1 MKRIFIFALS
11 ILILA
16 QAHAFSQAE
25 AQSSA
30 DIITVSVSTV
40 SPTYQTGDIVE
51 IYGSVSVSSDPLK
64 AFDVALIVKA
74 PNGNL
79 IQVAQIT
86 PGADGYYSK
95 SIQSSE
101 SWKEGTYTVT
111 ANYDIK
117 SASTSFSFNAVGAA
131 AIDEVVEA
139 AEEVAEAAEAV
150 AGEVAEA
157 AEAVAG
163 EVVEA
168 AEEVAEVIG
177 VAAGGLVC
185 GSGTHEADGF
195 CIPDGSDSFG
205 LTYDSASVNG
215 LILTA
220 AIAFGIA
227 VAIIITLRLIGKAGG
242 SR

>member
-1 MKRIFIFALS
+1 MKRIIIFALS
-11 ILILA
+11 ILVLT
-16 QAHAFSQAE
+16 QAYAFSQAD
-25 AQSSA
+25 AQSRA
-30 DIITVSVSTV
+30 DLITVSVSTA

-51 IYGSVSVSSDPLK
+51 IYGSVSFSSDPLR
-64 AFDVALIVKA
+64 AYDVALIVKA
-74 PNGNL
+74 PNGNF
-79 IQVAQIT
+79 IEVAQIT
-86 PGADGYYSK
+86 PNTDGYYSK
-95 SIQSSE
+95 SIQSGE

-111 ANYDIK
+111 ANYDVK
-117 SASTSFSFNAVGAA
+117 SASTSFAFSAAETA
-131 AIDEVVEA
+131 AIEEVVEA
-139 AEEVAEAAEAV
+139 AEEVV
-150 AGEVAEA
+150 EA

-168 AEEVAEVIG
+168 AEEVAEVIV

-205 LTYDSASVNG
+205 LSYDPASVNG

-227 VAIIITLRLIGKAGG
+227 VAIIIVLRLIGKAGG

>member
-1 MKRIFIFALS
+1 MKRIAIFALS

-16 QAHAFSQAE
+16 QAYAFSQAE

-30 DIITVSVSTV
+30 GIITVSVSTV

-51 IYGSVSVSSDPLK
+51 IYGSVSFSSDPLR
-64 AFDVALIVKA
+64 AYDVALIVKA
-74 PNGNL
+74 PNGNF
-79 IQVAQIT
+79 IEVAQVT
-86 PGADGYYSK
+86 PSSDGYYSK

-117 SASTSFSFNAVGAA
+117 SASTSFSFSTAG

-139 AEEVAEAAEAV
+139 AEEVVDAVEAV
-150 AGEVAEA
+150 AGEVAGA
-157 AEAVAG
+157 AEG
-163 EVVEA
+163 VVEA
-168 AEEVAEVIG
+168 VEVATE
-177 VAAGGLVC
+177 GLAC

-205 LTYDSASVNG
+205 LSYDSASVNG

-227 VAIIITLRLIGKAGG
+227 VAIIIALRLIGKAGR
-242 SR
+242 SS

>member
-30 DIITVSVSTV
+30 DIVTVSVSTV
-40 SPTYQTGDIVE
+40 SSTYQTGDIVE
-51 IYGSVSVSSDPLK
+51 IYGSVSMVSDPLR
-64 AFDVALIVKA
+64 AYDVALIVKA
-74 PNGNL
+74 PNGNF
-79 IQVAQIT
+79 IEVAQIT

-95 SIQSSE
+95 SVQSSE

-117 SASTSFSFNAVGAA
+117 SASTSFSFSTVKAA

-139 AEEVAEAAEAV
+139 A
-150 AGEVAEA
+150 GEVVEA

-168 AEEVAEVIG
+168 AEAVVGEVVE
-177 VAAGGLVC
+177 AAGGLAC

-205 LTYDSASVNG
+205 LEYDSTSTGG

-220 AIAFGIA
+220 SIAFGIA
-227 VAIIITLRLIGKAGG
+227 VAIIIVLRLIGKAGG

>member
-1 MKRIFIFALS
+1 MKRIAIFALS

-16 QAHAFSQAE
+16 QAYAFSQAE
-25 AQSSA
+25 AQDARA
-30 DIITVSVSTV
+30 DIVTVSVSTV

-51 IYGSVSVSSDPLK
+51 IYGSVSMVSDPLR
-64 AFDVALIVKA
+64 AYDVALIVKA
-74 PNGNL
+74 PNGNF
-79 IQVAQIT
+79 IEIAQIT

-117 SASTSFSFNAVGAA
+117 SASTSFSFSTVKAA

-163 EVVEA
+163 EV
-168 AEEVAEVIG
+168 AE
-177 VAAGGLVC
+177 AAGGLAC

-205 LTYDSASVNG
+205 LEYDSTSTGG

-220 AIAFGIA
+220 SIAFGIA
-227 VAIIITLRLIGKAGG
+227 VAIIIILRLIGKAGG

>member
-1 MKRIFIFALS
+1 MKRVAIFALS

-16 QAHAFSQAE
+16 QAYAFSQAE

-30 DIITVSVSTV
+30 DIVTVSVSTV
-40 SPTYQTGDIVE
+40 SPTYQTGDMVE
-51 IYGSVSVSSDPLK
+51 IYGSVSVSSDPLR

-150 AGEVAEA
+150 AE
-157 AEAVAG
+157 

-168 AEEVAEVIG
+168 AEGIVE
-177 VAAGGLVC
+177 AAGGLAC

-205 LTYDSASVNG
+205 LEYDSASTGG

-220 AIAFGIA
+220 SIAFGIA
-227 VAIIITLRLIGKAGG
+227 VAIIIVLRLIGKAGR
-242 SR
+242 SS

>member
-1 MKRIFIFALS
+1 MKRVAIFALS

-16 QAHAFSQAE
+16 QAYGFSQAE

-30 DIITVSVSTV
+30 DIVTVSVSTI

-51 IYGSVSVSSDPLK
+51 IYGSVSMVSDPLR
-64 AFDVALIVKA
+64 AYDVALIVKA
-74 PNGNL
+74 PNGNF
-79 IQVAQIT
+79 IEVAQIT

-95 SIQSSE
+95 SVQSSE

-117 SASTSFSFNAVGAA
+117 SASTSFSFSTVKAA

-150 AGEVAEA
+150 AGEV
-157 AEAVAG
+157 
-163 EVVEA
+163 VEA
-168 AEEVAEVIG
+168 AEGIVE
-177 VAAGGLVC
+177 AAGGLAC

-205 LTYDSASVNG
+205 LEYDSTSTGG

-220 AIAFGIA
+220 SIAFGIA
-227 VAIIITLRLIGKAGG
+227 VAIIIVLRLIGKAGG

>member
-1 MKRIFIFALS
+1 MKRIAIFALS
-11 ILILA
+11 ILVLT
-16 QAHAFSQAE
+16 QAYAFSQAD
-25 AQSSA
+25 AQSRA
-30 DIITVSVSTV
+30 DLITVSVSTG

-51 IYGSVSVSSDPLK
+51 IYGSVSFSSDPLR
-64 AFDVALIVKA
+64 AYDVALIVKA
-74 PNGNL
+74 PNGNF
-79 IQVAQIT
+79 IEVAQVT
-86 PGADGYYSK
+86 PNTDGYYSK
-95 SIQSSE
+95 SIQSGE

-117 SASTSFSFNAVGAA
+117 SASTSFAFSTTETA
-131 AIDEVVEA
+131 AIEEVVEA
-139 AEEVAEAAEAV
+139 AEEVAD
-150 AGEVAEA
+150 A

-168 AEEVAEVIG
+168 AEEVAGVIE

-205 LTYDSASVNG
+205 LSYDPASVNG

-227 VAIIITLRLIGKAGG
+227 VAIIIVLRLIGKAGK
-242 SR
+242 SQ

>member
-30 DIITVSVSTV
+30 DIVTVSVSTV

-51 IYGSVSVSSDPLK
+51 IYGSVSVVSDPLR
-64 AFDVALIVKA
+64 AYDVALIVKA
-74 PNGNL
+74 PNGNF
-79 IQVAQIT
+79 IEIAQIT

-117 SASTSFSFNAVGAA
+117 SASTSFSFSTVKAA

-150 AGEVAEA
+150 AEEVAEA
-157 AEAVAG
+157 AQAVVG

-168 AEEVAEVIG
+168 A
-177 VAAGGLVC
+177 GGLAC

-195 CIPDGSDSFG
+195 CIPDGSDSFE
-205 LTYDSASVNG
+205 LEYDSASFGG

-220 AIAFGIA
+220 SIAFGIA
-227 VAIIITLRLIGKAGG
+227 VAIIIALRLIGKAGG

>member
-1 MKRIFIFALS
+1 MKKVAIAALS

-16 QAHAFSQAE
+16 QAYGFSQAE

-30 DIITVSVSTV
+30 EIVTVSVSTV
-40 SPTYQTGDIVE
+40 SSTYQTGDIVE
-51 IYGSVSVSSDPLK
+51 IYGSVSVSSDPLR
-64 AFDVALIVKA
+64 AYDVALIVKA

-117 SASTSFSFNAVGAA
+117 SASTSFSFSTAESA

-150 AGEVAEA
+150 AGEVVEA
-157 AEAVAG
+157 AEAV
-163 EVVEA
+163 VE
-168 AEEVAEVIG
+168 
-177 VAAGGLVC
+177 AAGGLAC

-205 LTYDSASVNG
+205 LEYDSASTGG

-220 AIAFGIA
+220 SIAFGIA
-227 VAIIITLRLIGKAGG
+227 VAIIIALRLIGKAGR
-242 SR
+242 SS

>member
-1 MKRIFIFALS
+1 MKRVAIFALS

-16 QAHAFSQAE
+16 QAYAFSQAE

-30 DIITVSVSTV
+30 DIVTVSVSTV
-40 SPTYQTGDIVE
+40 SPTYQTGDMVE
-51 IYGSVSVSSDPLK
+51 IYGSVSVSSDPLR

-117 SASTSFSFNAVGAA
+117 SASTSFSFSTVKAA

-163 EVVEA
+163 EV
-168 AEEVAEVIG
+168 AE
-177 VAAGGLVC
+177 AAGGLAC

-205 LTYDSASVNG
+205 LEYDSASANG

-227 VAIIITLRLIGKAGG
+227 VAIIIALRLIGKAGK
-242 SR
+242 SQ

>member
-1 MKRIFIFALS
+1 MKRIIIFALS
-11 ILILA
+11 ILVLT
-16 QAHAFSQAE
+16 QAYAFSQAD
-25 AQSSA
+25 AQSRA
-30 DIITVSVSTV
+30 DLITVSVSTA

-51 IYGSVSVSSDPLK
+51 IYGSVSFSSDPLR
-64 AFDVALIVKA
+64 AYDVALIVKA
-74 PNGNL
+74 PNGNF
-79 IQVAQIT
+79 IEVAQIT
-86 PGADGYYSK
+86 PNTEGYYSK
-95 SIQSSE
+95 SIQSGE

-117 SASTSFSFNAVGAA
+117 SASTTFAFSAAETA
-131 AIDEVVEA
+131 AIEEVVEA
-139 AEEVAEAAEAV
+139 AEEVV
-150 AGEVAEA
+150 EA

-205 LTYDSASVNG
+205 LSYDSASVNG

-220 AIAFGIA
+220 SIAFGIA
-227 VAIIITLRLIGKAGG
+227 VAIIIVLRLIGKAGG

>member
-11 ILILA
+11 VLILA
-16 QAHAFSQAE
+16 QAYGFSQAE

-51 IYGSVSVSSDPLK
+51 IYGSVSMVSDPLR
-64 AFDVALIVKA
+64 AYDVALIVKA
-74 PNGNL
+74 PNGNF
-79 IQVAQIT
+79 IEIAQIT

-117 SASTSFSFNAVGAA
+117 SASTSFSFSTVGSA

-163 EVVEA
+163 EV
-168 AEEVAEVIG
+168 AE
-177 VAAGGLVC
+177 AAGGLAC

-205 LTYDSASVNG
+205 LEYDSTSTGG

-220 AIAFGIA
+220 SIAFGIA
-227 VAIIITLRLIGKAGG
+227 VAIIIVLRLIGKAGG

>member
-1 MKRIFIFALS
+1 MKRIAIFALS
-11 ILILA
+11 VLILA
-16 QAHAFSQAE
+16 QAYTFSQAE
-25 AQSSA
+25 AQESRD
-30 DIITVSVSTV
+30 DIVTVSVSV
-40 SPTYQTGDIVE
+40 ASPSYQTGDIIE
-51 IYGSVSVSSDPLK
+51 IYGSVSISSDPLR
-64 AFDVALIVKA
+64 AYDVAVILKA
-74 PNGNL
+74 PNGNF
-79 IQVAQIT
+79 IEVAQVT
-86 PGADGYYSK
+86 PASDGYYSK

-117 SASTSFSFNAVGAA
+117 SASTSFSFSNSS

-139 AEEVAEAAEAV
+139 AEEVADAAEAV
-150 AGEVAEA
+150 AE
-157 AEAVAG
+157 
-163 EVVEA
+163 EVVGA
-168 AEEVAEVIG
+168 AEEVVEVAEEV
-177 VAAGGLVC
+177 VEVAGGLAC

-205 LTYDSASVNG
+205 LSYDSASANG

-227 VAIIITLRLIGKAGG
+227 VAIIITLRLIGKAGR

>member
-1 MKRIFIFALS
+1 MKRVAIFALS

-16 QAHAFSQAE
+16 QAYGFSQAE

-30 DIITVSVSTV
+30 DLITVSVSTV
-40 SPTYQTGDIVE
+40 SSTYQTGDIVE
-51 IYGSVSVSSDPLK
+51 IYGSVSVVSDPLR
-64 AFDVALIVKA
+64 AYDVALIVKA
-74 PNGNL
+74 PNGNF
-79 IQVAQIT
+79 IEVAQIT

-150 AGEVAEA
+150 AE
-157 AEAVAG
+157 

-168 AEEVAEVIG
+168 AEGIVE
-177 VAAGGLVC
+177 AAGGLAC

-205 LTYDSASVNG
+205 LEYDSASTGG

-220 AIAFGIA
+220 SIAFGIA
-227 VAIIITLRLIGKAGG
+227 VAIIIVLRLIGKAGG

>member
-1 MKRIFIFALS
+1 MKRIIIFALS
-11 ILILA
+11 VLVLT
-16 QAHAFSQAE
+16 QAYAFSQAD
-25 AQSSA
+25 AQSRA
-30 DIITVSVSTV
+30 DLITVSVSTV
-40 SPTYQTGDIVE
+40 SPSYNAGDIVE
-51 IYGSVSVSSDPLK
+51 IYGSVSFSSDPLR
-64 AFDVALIVKA
+64 AYDVALIVKA
-74 PNGNL
+74 PNGNF
-79 IQVAQIT
+79 IEVAQIT
-86 PGADGYYSK
+86 PNTDGYYSK
-95 SIQSSE
+95 SIQSGE

-111 ANYDIK
+111 ANYDVK
-117 SASTSFSFNAVGAA
+117 SASTSFAFSAETA
-131 AIDEVVEA
+131 AIEEVVEA

-150 AGEVAEA
+150 AGEVI
-157 AEAVAG
+157 
-163 EVVEA
+163 EA
-168 AEEVAEVIG
+168 AEEVADVIG

-205 LTYDSASVNG
+205 LSYDPASVNG

>member
-30 DIITVSVSTV
+30 DIVTVSVSTV

-51 IYGSVSVSSDPLK
+51 IYGSVSMVSDPLR
-64 AFDVALIVKA
+64 AYDVALIVKA
-74 PNGNL
+74 PNGNF
-79 IQVAQIT
+79 IEVAQIT

-117 SASTSFSFNAVGAA
+117 SASTSFSFSTVKAA

-150 AGEVAEA
+150 AG
-157 AEAVAG
+157 G
-163 EVVEA
+163 VVEA
-168 AEEVAEVIG
+168 AV
-177 VAAGGLVC
+177 GLAC

-205 LTYDSASVNG
+205 LEYDSASTGG

-220 AIAFGIA
+220 SIAFGIA
-227 VAIIITLRLIGKAGG
+227 VAIIIVLRLIGKAGG

>member
-1 MKRIFIFALS
+1 MKSVAIFALS

-16 QAHAFSQAE
+16 QAYGFSQAE

-30 DIITVSVSTV
+30 EIVTVSVSTV
-40 SPTYQTGDIVE
+40 SSTYQTGDIVE
-51 IYGSVSVSSDPLK
+51 IYGSVSVSSDPLR
-64 AFDVALIVKA
+64 AYDVALIVKA

-117 SASTSFSFNAVGAA
+117 SASTSFSFSTAGA
-131 AIDEVVEA
+131 IEEVVEA
-139 AEEVAEAAEAV
+139 AEEVAD
-150 AGEVAEA
+150 A

-163 EVVEA
+163 EVVE
-168 AEEVAEVIG
+168 
-177 VAAGGLVC
+177 AAGGLVC

-205 LTYDSASVNG
+205 LEYDSASTEG

-220 AIAFGIA
+220 SIAFGIA
-227 VAIIITLRLIGKAGG
+227 VAIIIALRLIGKAGG

>member
-1 MKRIFIFALS
+1 MKRIIIFALS
-11 ILILA
+11 ILVLT
-16 QAHAFSQAE
+16 QAYAFSQAD
-25 AQSSA
+25 AQSRA
-30 DIITVSVSTV
+30 DLITVSVSTV

-51 IYGSVSVSSDPLK
+51 IYGSVSFSSDPLK
-64 AFDVALIVKA
+64 AYDVALIVKA
-74 PNGNL
+74 PNGNF
-79 IQVAQIT
+79 IEVAQIT
-86 PGADGYYSK
+86 PNTDGYYSK
-95 SIQSSE
+95 SIQSGE

-150 AGEVAEA
+150 AGEVI
-157 AEAVAG
+157 
-163 EVVEA
+163 EA

-177 VAAGGLVC
+177 VAAGGLAC

-205 LTYDSASVNG
+205 LEYDSASVNG

-227 VAIIITLRLIGKAGG
+227 VAIIITLRLIGKAGK
-242 SR
+242 SQ

>member
-1 MKRIFIFALS
+1 MKRFAIFALS

-16 QAHAFSQAE
+16 QAYAFSQAE

-30 DIITVSVSTV
+30 DIVTVSVSTV
-40 SPTYQTGDIVE
+40 SPTYQTGDIIE

-64 AFDVALIVKA
+64 AYDVAVIVKA
-74 PNGNL
+74 PNGNF
-79 IQVAQIT
+79 IEVAQVT
-86 PGADGYYSK
+86 PGTGGYYSK

-117 SASTSFSFNAVGAA
+117 SASTSFSFSTTESV
-131 AIDEVVEA
+131 AIEEVVEA

-150 AGEVAEA
+150 AEEVAEA
-157 AEAVAG
+157 AEVAAG
-163 EVVEA
+163 EIVE
-168 AEEVAEVIG
+168 
-177 VAAGGLVC
+177 AAGGLAC

-205 LTYDSASVNG
+205 LTYDSASTGG

-220 AIAFGIA
+220 SIAFGIA
-227 VAIIITLRLIGKAGG
+227 VAIIIILRLIGKAGR
-242 SR
+242 SS

>member
-1 MKRIFIFALS
+1 MKKAIITALS

-16 QAHAFSQAE
+16 QAYAFSQAE

-30 DIITVSVSTV
+30 DIVTIDVATV
-40 SPTYQTGDIVE
+40 SPTYQTGDIIE
-51 IYGSVSVSSDPLK
+51 IYGSVSMVSDPMR
-64 AFDVALIVKA
+64 AYDVAVIVKA
-74 PNGNL
+74 PNGNFVE
-79 IQVAQIT
+79 VAQVT
-86 PGADGYYSK
+86 PNADGYYSK

-101 SWKEGTYTVT
+101 SWKEGIYTIT

-117 SASTSFSFNAVGAA
+117 SASTSFSFSVVEAA
-131 AIDEVVEA
+131 AIEEVVEA
-139 AEEVAEAAEAV
+139 AEEVVDAVEAV
-150 AGEVAEA
+150 AE
-157 AEAVAG
+157 

-168 AEEVAEVIG
+168 AEEVVEV
-177 VAAGGLVC
+177 VETSTEGLVC

-205 LTYDSASVNG
+205 LSYDSASANG

-227 VAIIITLRLIGKAGG
+227 VAIIITLRLIGKAGR
-242 SR
+242 SS

>member
-1 MKRIFIFALS
+1 MKRIIIFALS
-11 ILILA
+11 ILVLT
-16 QAHAFSQAE
+16 QAYAFSQAD
-25 AQSSA
+25 AQSRA
-30 DIITVSVSTV
+30 DLITVSVSTA

-51 IYGSVSVSSDPLK
+51 IYGSVSFSSDPLK
-64 AFDVALIVKA
+64 AYDVALIVKA
-74 PNGNL
+74 PNGNF
-79 IQVAQIT
+79 IEVAQIT
-86 PGADGYYSK
+86 PNTDGYYSK
-95 SIQSSE
+95 SIQSGE

-117 SASTSFSFNAVGAA
+117 SASTSFAFSAETA
-131 AIDEVVEA
+131 AIEEVVEA

-150 AGEVAEA
+150 AGEV
-157 AEAVAG
+157 
-163 EVVEA
+163 VEA
-168 AEEVAEVIG
+168 AEEVVEVIG

-205 LTYDSASVNG
+205 LSYDPASVNG

-227 VAIIITLRLIGKAGG
+227 VAIIITLRLIGKACK
-242 SR
+242 SQ

>member
-1 MKRIFIFALS
+1 MKRVAIFTLS

-16 QAHAFSQAE
+16 QAYAFSQAE

-30 DIITVSVSTV
+30 DIITVSVSTA

-51 IYGSVSVSSDPLK
+51 IYGSVSVVSDPLR
-64 AFDVALIVKA
+64 AYDVALIVKA
-74 PNGNL
+74 PNGNF
-79 IQVAQIT
+79 IEIAQVT
-86 PGADGYYSK
+86 PDADGYYSK

-117 SASTSFSFNAVGAA
+117 SASTSFSFSTVKAA

-139 AEEVAEAAEAV
+139 AGEVAEAAEAV

-163 EVVEA
+163 EVAEA
-168 AEEVAEVIG
+168 AE
-177 VAAGGLVC
+177 GLAC

-205 LTYDSASVNG
+205 LEYDSASTGG

-220 AIAFGIA
+220 SIAFGIA
-227 VAIIITLRLIGKAGG
+227 VAIIIALRLIGKAGR

>member
-1 MKRIFIFALS
+1 MKRIIIFALS
-11 ILILA
+11 VLVLT
-16 QAHAFSQAE
+16 QAYAFSQAD
-25 AQSSA
+25 AQSRA
-30 DIITVSVSTV
+30 DLITVSVSTV
-40 SPTYQTGDIVE
+40 SPSYNAGDIVE
-51 IYGSVSVSSDPLK
+51 IYGSVSFSSDPLR
-64 AFDVALIVKA
+64 AYDVALIVKA
-74 PNGNL
+74 PNGNFVE
-79 IQVAQIT
+79 VAQIT
-86 PGADGYYSK
+86 PNTDGYYSK
-95 SIQSSE
+95 SIQSGE

-117 SASTSFSFNAVGAA
+117 SASTSFAFSAETA
-131 AIDEVVEA
+131 AIEEVVEA
-139 AEEVAEAAEAV
+139 AE
-150 AGEVAEA
+150 EVAEA

-205 LTYDSASVNG
+205 LSYDPASVNG

>member
-1 MKRIFIFALS
+1 MKRVAIFALS

-16 QAHAFSQAE
+16 QAYAFSQAE

-30 DIITVSVSTV
+30 DIVTVSVSTV
-40 SPTYQTGDIVE
+40 SPTYQTGDMVE
-51 IYGSVSVSSDPLK
+51 IYGSVSVSSDPLR

-150 AGEVAEA
+150 AE
-157 AEAVAG
+157 

-168 AEEVAEVIG
+168 AEGIVE
-177 VAAGGLVC
+177 AAGGLAC

-205 LTYDSASVNG
+205 LEYDSTSTGG

-227 VAIIITLRLIGKAGG
+227 VAIIIALRLIGKAGG

>member
-1 MKRIFIFALS
+1 MKRIAIFALS

-16 QAHAFSQAE
+16 QAYAFSQAE
-25 AQSSA
+25 AQDARA
-30 DIITVSVSTV
+30 DIVTVSVSTV

-51 IYGSVSVSSDPLK
+51 IYGSVSMVSDPLR
-64 AFDVALIVKA
+64 AYDVALIVKA
-74 PNGNL
+74 PNGNF
-79 IQVAQIT
+79 IEVAQVT
-86 PGADGYYSK
+86 PDADGYYSK

-111 ANYDIK
+111 VNYDIK
-117 SASTSFSFNAVGAA
+117 SASTSFSFSTVEAA

-163 EVVEA
+163 EV
-168 AEEVAEVIG
+168 AE
-177 VAAGGLVC
+177 AAGGLAC

-205 LTYDSASVNG
+205 LEYDSTSTGG

-220 AIAFGIA
+220 SIAFGIA
-227 VAIIITLRLIGKAGG
+227 VAIIIILRLIGKAGG

>member
-1 MKRIFIFALS
+1 MHFLRLRHN
-11 ILILA
+11 
-16 QAHAFSQAE
+16 QGR
-25 AQSSA
+25 A
-30 DIITVSVSTV
+30 DIVTVSVSTV

-51 IYGSVSVSSDPLK
+51 IYGSVSISSDPLR
-64 AFDVALIVKA
+64 AYDVAIIVKA

-79 IQVAQIT
+79 IQVAQVT

-111 ANYDIK
+111 ANYDTK
-117 SASTSFSFNAVGAA
+117 SASISFAFSTVEAA

-157 AEAVAG
+157 AEAVA
-163 EVVEA
+163 
-168 AEEVAEVIG
+168 EEVAEV
-177 VAAGGLVC
+177 AGGLAC

-205 LTYDSASVNG
+205 LR
-215 LILTA
+215 I
-220 AIAFGIA
+220 
-227 VAIIITLRLIGKAGG
+227 
-242 SR
+242 

>member
-1 MKRIFIFALS
+1 MKRIIIFALS
-11 ILILA
+11 VLVLT
-16 QAHAFSQAE
+16 QAYAFSQAD
-25 AQSSA
+25 AQSRA
-30 DIITVSVSTV
+30 DLITVSVSTV
-40 SPTYQTGDIVE
+40 SPSYNAGDIVE
-51 IYGSVSVSSDPLK
+51 IYGSVSFSSDPLR
-64 AFDVALIVKA
+64 AYDVALIVKA
-74 PNGNL
+74 PNGNF
-79 IQVAQIT
+79 IEVAQIT
-86 PGADGYYSK
+86 PNTDGYYSK
-95 SIQSSE
+95 SIQSGE

-111 ANYDIK
+111 ANYDVK
-117 SASTSFSFNAVGAA
+117 SASTSFAFSAETA
-131 AIDEVVEA
+131 AIEEVVEA

-150 AGEVAEA
+150 AGEVI
-157 AEAVAG
+157 
-163 EVVEA
+163 EA

-177 VAAGGLVC
+177 AAAGGLVC

-205 LTYDSASVNG
+205 LSYDPASVNG

>member
-1 MKRIFIFALS
+1 MKRIIIFALS
-11 ILILA
+11 ILVLT
-16 QAHAFSQAE
+16 QAYAFSQAD
-25 AQSSA
+25 AQSRA
-30 DIITVSVSTV
+30 DLITVSVSTV

-51 IYGSVSVSSDPLK
+51 IYGSVSFSSDPLK
-64 AFDVALIVKA
+64 AYDVALIVKA
-74 PNGNL
+74 PNGNF
-79 IQVAQIT
+79 IEVAQIT
-86 PGADGYYSK
+86 PNTDGYYSK
-95 SIQSSE
+95 SIQSGE

-117 SASTSFSFNAVGAA
+117 SASTSFAFSAAETA
-131 AIDEVVEA
+131 AIEEVVEA
-139 AEEVAEAAEAV
+139 AE
-150 AGEVAEA
+150 EVAEA

-205 LTYDSASVNG
+205 LEYDSASVNG

-227 VAIIITLRLIGKAGG
+227 VAIIIALRLIGKAGG

>member
-30 DIITVSVSTV
+30 DIVTVSVSTV

-51 IYGSVSVSSDPLK
+51 IYGSVSMISDPLR
-64 AFDVALIVKA
+64 AYDVALIVKA
-74 PNGNL
+74 PNGNF
-79 IQVAQIT
+79 IEVAQIT

-95 SIQSSE
+95 SVQSSE

-117 SASTSFSFNAVGAA
+117 SASTSFSFSTVKAA
-131 AIDEVVEA
+131 AIDEVIEA

-150 AGEVAEA
+150 AEEVAEA
-157 AEAVAG
+157 AEAVA
-163 EVVEA
+163 
-168 AEEVAEVIG
+168 EEVAE
-177 VAAGGLVC
+177 AAGGLAC

-205 LTYDSASVNG
+205 LEYDSASTGG

-220 AIAFGIA
+220 SIAFGIA
-227 VAIIITLRLIGKAGG
+227 VAIIIVLRLIGKAGG